1 MDELDIFDRM
11 STIELESQLI
21 LENGSNARLA
31 RKIAE
36 HRQWLKSI
44 RHERPSPEKHY
55 KVAVYIRYFNQT
67 NYENY
72 LNYHMQ
78 HFSEAIALCPNWEFV
93 GFYVDEGNNAPNMEN
108 SKEWSRLLNDCM
120 DGKADLIIT
129 QKVSNVSKRPYE
141 ITICSR
147 LLAAQTPPIGI
158 YFISEDIFTLSSYYL
173 EDLRDFDSYAPAD
186 QLETDERG
194 LLND

>member
-186 QLETDERG
+186 QLETNERG